1 MASRKCLDTQLK
13 NTFVLQK
20 EDYVN
25 YNYQVYV
32 RNLVCCCPV
41 LWPMAIAA
49 PCEYQNL
56 ADYADAVTVGTTG
69 DSLVFCK
76 QKTKTCWRCSPC
88 DSGKVVKEIPFDKI
102 TDVVIVEP
110 AGGCCP
116 AEILYRIYI
125 QTAGRSGVEG
135 AELTIVGLTEKDA
148 YSLRSLIKSKGKGG
162 AKNKGMERV

>member
-32 RNLVCCCPV
+32 RVLVCCCPV
-41 LWPMAIAA
+41 LAQIAA

-56 ADYADAVTVGTTG
+56 RIMDAVTVGTTG

-76 QKTKTCWRCSPC
+76 QKTKTC
-88 DSGKVVKEIPFDKI
+88 
-102 TDVVIVEP
+102 
-110 AGGCCP
+110 
-116 AEILYRIYI
+116 
-125 QTAGRSGVEG
+125 
-135 AELTIVGLTEKDA
+135 
-148 YSLRSLIKSKGKGG
+148 
-162 AKNKGMERV
+162 